1 MPPHPLFFSLSPTA
15 SIQSQLLAEQA
26 CRVVCF
32 LLCLFDSFCT
42 GELVVYLKSVGPAL
56 FGAHCLFLNIPSLK
70 AKPGITTALSIV
82 GKLYSIHA
90 VHQWST
96 WIKLGS
102 WHTFPAHLQ
111 NSSEDSSV
119 PAEDRTDHR
128 TPSTQTNVYSDESTW
143 LHNNATSDATM
154 SRVQENMKK
163 LDAPTK
169 RPRFALTSHVNEWF
183 DYHSSMRKTHS
194 QQTQMQKDGR
204 TRTWSK
210 PWQPPAIAAKS
221 IPVHCDRYCC
231 HSPC

>member
-111 NSSEDSSV
+111 NGYQQKTEQTTEHQALKPMSILMNQHDYLIMLQV
-119 PAEDRTDHR
+119 MQLWAE
-128 TPSTQTNVYSDESTW
+128 
-143 LHNNATSDATM
+143 
-154 SRVQENMKK
+154 
-163 LDAPTK
+163 
-169 RPRFALTSHVNEWF
+169 F
-183 DYHSSMRKTHS
+183 RKT
-194 QQTQMQKDGR
+194 
-204 TRTWSK
+204 W
-210 PWQPPAIAAKS
+210 KS
-221 IPVHCDRYCC
+221 WMLPRNVLVL
-231 HSPC
+231 P